1 MPEPTKCLIFGK
13 WDPSSVTISDPG
25 LKNAIT
31 LKQLFFPHT
40 SGRHESERFKKMDV
54 DLVERIANRLMRTK
68 RYTGK
73 KAGSLKIMA
82 NVLEIVSL
90 RLGENPLQVLVRAVE
105 NTAPRED
112 TTRVSY
118 GGIVYFHAVDMAPS
132 RRIDQ
137 ALKNLTEGARAASF
151 HKSKTIDECLADEII
166 SASNNDAK
174 SYAIARRAEQER
186 HAMASR

>member
-1 MPEPTKCLIFGK
+1 MPEGTKSLTFGK
-13 WDPSSVTISDPG
+13 WDPSSVTIADPG
-25 LKNAIT
+25 LKNAIS
-31 LKQLFFPHT
+31 LKQMYLPHT
-40 SGRHESERFKKMDV
+40 SGRHESERFKKEEV

-82 NVLEIVSL
+82 NVLDIIAL
-90 RLGENPLQVLVRAVE
+90 RTGQNPLQILVRAVE

-132 RRIDQ
+132 RRVDLAI
-137 ALKNLTEGARAASF
+137 KNLTEGARAASF
-151 HKSKTIDECLADEII
+151 HKPKTIDECLADEII
-166 SASNNDAK
+166 AAANNDAK
-174 SYAIARRAEQER
+174 SYAISRRAEQER